1 MGNLWRI
8 ALMSVSLAVFNSSA
22 FGGAKLS
29 VGGTAPVVKLD
40 GKSGGRVD
48 GTPWSSDEIKN
59 KPHLIM
65 YIDPDEKDI
74 NEPMQEALK
83 KQEYGPERLTSVAIM
98 NLGAT
103 WKPNA
108 VINAVLKQKQKEF
121 PNTVYVRDLDKALV
135 KEWGLLDDSYDVMLF
150 NREGKILFYK
160 DGKLSDSEIQN
171 LIKLIWDENKATAPA
186 SVPPP
191 SAPLAK

>member
-1 MGNLWRI
+1 MFSFSRV
-8 ALMSVSLAVFNSSA
+8 ALLVLAYLNVSVA
-22 FGGAKLS
+22 FAGAKLT

-40 GKSGGRVD
+40 GKLGGRVD
-48 GTPWSSDEIKN
+48 GNPWSSDEIKN

-65 YIDPDEKDI
+65 YIDPDEKDV
-74 NEPMQEALK
+74 NEVMQESLK

-121 PNTVYVRDLDKALV
+121 PNTVYVRDLEKTLV
-135 KEWGLLDDSYDVMLF
+135 KEWGLQDDAYDVVLF
-150 NREGKILFYK
+150 NRDGKILFYK
-160 DGKLSDSEIQN
+160 DGKLTDSEIQE

-186 SVPPP
+186 P
-191 SAPLAK
+191 SPSGVKSPAK